1 MMHFQSYFS
10 AMPLTKIN
18 TGEHSLPDY
27 VEFLL
32 THPSFNA
39 GDALTEQPNLRFAVG
54 SFDSQLQLGRSLDDL
69 CRRGLSPDGFHYLA
83 LSRVFSGEKLLTHS
97 RTPASV
103 AEVTFPE
110 NREPF
115 GCTTGILHD
124 CLLDRLGSDARSLK
138 DALSHWL
145 LPRHAAH
152 FQEIVDKG
160 KIQLWIRL
168 TSAEDER
175 NACQSLL
182 ANSSNSVGVHDLVP
196 RLHRDRGRS

>member
-1 MMHFQSYFS
+1 
-10 AMPLTKIN
+10 MPLTKIN
-18 TGEHSLPDY
+18 TGEHSLLDNA
-27 VEFLL
+27 EFLL

-54 SFDSQLQLGRSLDDL
+54 SFDSQLQLRRGLDDL
-69 CRRGLSPDGFHYLA
+69 GRRGLDPDSFHYLA
-83 LSRVFSGEKLLTHS
+83 LSRVFGDDRLLTHP
-97 RTPASV
+97 RTPASL

-115 GCTTGILHD
+115 GCTTGILYD

-145 LPRHAAH
+145 VPRHAAH

-175 NACQSLL
+175 NAYQSLL

-196 RLHRDRGRS
+196 RLQRDRGRS